1 MRLRLAA
8 FVFPCG
14 ARNDMLALYTKHFG
28 RGTRYAENSCASG
41 VQFLKPFAITFQA
54 WRLMVKKSLLLSVPL
69 TFGLF
74 FTPAIPQTRKKFTE
88 PPEALNP
95 TTAEKVPTASSKHV
109 DLAQL
114 QRQADD
120 LARNAQTIPAD
131 VASVR
136 KGMLPRDVIEKLK
149 QIEKLSKRLRSE
161 LNPGR
166 SLRPELGIR

>member
-1 MRLRLAA
+1 VRLRLAA

-88 PPEALNP
+88 PPEALKSHNCGKSAGRLVE
-95 TTAEKVPTASSKHV
+95 TRRSRATAET
-109 DLAQL
+109 
-114 QRQADD
+114 
-120 LARNAQTIPAD
+120 
-131 VASVR
+131 
-136 KGMLPRDVIEKLK
+136 
-149 QIEKLSKRLRSE
+149 
-161 LNPGR
+161 GR
-166 SLRPELGIR
+166 